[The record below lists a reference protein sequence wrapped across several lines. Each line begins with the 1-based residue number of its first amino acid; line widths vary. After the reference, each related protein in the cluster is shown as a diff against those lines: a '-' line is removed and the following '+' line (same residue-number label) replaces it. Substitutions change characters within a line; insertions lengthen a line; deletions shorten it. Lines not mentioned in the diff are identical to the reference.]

1 MYRVLDETVRVAYG
15 DLCFMRR
22 NIFNVIVSSM
32 IAPLLYLVAFGY
44 GMRVG
49 SSEEGVDY
57 IAYVIPGIMA
67 ITSMTAGFA
76 STSQKILI
84 QRLFHSSFDELVL
97 CPMHIS
103 SIVLGKSVIGMVRGL
118 MGAVI
123 MLVLGLLLTKDIHLS
138 PQLIVCAVFSCLT
151 FAMMGVMAGLLAKST
166 PSLNMIS
173 NLIILPMTFM
183 CGTLFSVDSLPEPA
197 AAVLWVLPLTHS
209 SEMMRA
215 TALDWSFPWVS
226 LAVVA
231 AYFILFFLIDCHII
245 KKGKY

>member
-1 MYRVLDETVRVAYG
+1 MYGVFDETVRVAYG

-22 NIFNVIVSSM
+22 NAVSVIISSM
-32 IAPLLYLVAFGY
+32 VAPILYLVAFGY

-49 SSEEGVDY
+49 SSEGGVDY

-97 CPMHIS
+97 CPMRIS
-103 SIVLGKSVIGMVRGL
+103 SIVLGKSVIGMIRGM
-118 MGAVI
+118 MGAMI
-123 MLVLGLLLTKDIHLS
+123 MLALGSVLTDNIHLS
-138 PQLIVCAVFSCLT
+138 PQLILCALFSCFT

-183 CGTLFSVDSLPEPA
+183 CGTLFSVDLLPEPA
-197 AAVLWVLPLTHS
+197 AAVLWTLPLTHS
-209 SEMMRA
+209 SELLRA
-215 TALDWSFPWVS
+215 TALEWSFPWIS
-226 LAVVA
+226 LVVMGIYA
-231 AYFILFFLIDCHII
+231 ALFFAIDHHII
-245 KKGKY
+245 KRGKY